1 MTLGSTEMVGAG
13 RRREPASALRSRAT
27 GPHAVLGAAALAALL
42 GEYQATRTGSAVWML
57 LVAGV
62 ALAAFF
68 VVWRQQERIRLV
80 PLLALSLAYQLAWI
94 GIHLHLGLESL
105 DSSVLYRRWGNAL
118 LDGHYPDAQ
127 YPPGAVLLFTLDA
140 WLGGG
145 PTRVSHAFVMIP
157 FQLLTVVAV
166 WALRTR
172 WSPWFAALVA
182 LWPMNAFFWEFRF
195 DLVPTAFLAVGLVLA
210 FRERWAL
217 SGAALATGAAA
228 KWAPAL
234 AAAAL
239 VVWLIA
245 SGRWRQARRHTASF
259 AVVFVLF
266 HLPFLVWSPGET
278 LYSYR
283 YFGGQGLTG
292 ESLWYLLLAPFGL
305 ARVDRGE
312 FWLPAG
318 APGWADATVVVLQL
332 ALLVA
337 LAAVAV
343 AARSS
348 LRAGVAVAAMA
359 PVIFL
364 LTNRVFSPQYLV
376 LMLAAWAM
384 AGALLVESRRE
395 QVVLGVAIMATTMA
409 NAFVYPYTLLQ
420 LGLWRVASAV
430 LFAVGLA
437 TSIWIVVRA
446 LQVSG
451 APRQS
456 PAAPPSARTRVTA
469 ENP

>member
-1 MTLGSTEMVGAG
+1 V
-13 RRREPASALRSRAT
+13 
-27 GPHAVLGAAALAALL
+27 
-42 GEYQATRTGSAVWML
+42 
-57 LVAGV
+57 
-62 ALAAFF
+62 
-68 VVWRQQERIRLV
+68 
-80 PLLALSLAYQLAWI
+80 
-94 GIHLHLGLESL
+94 
-105 DSSVLYRRWGNAL
+105 GNAL

-140 WLGGG
+140 WLGRG

-182 LWPMNAFFWEFRF
+182 LWPLNAFFWEFRF
-195 DLVPTAFLAVGLVLA
+195 DLVPTAFLAVALALA

-217 SGAALATGAAA
+217 SGAALAMGAAA

-234 AAAAL
+234 AAA
-239 VVWLIA
+239 
-245 SGRWRQARRHTASF
+245 G
-259 AVVFVLF
+259 
-266 HLPFLVWSPGET
+266 
-278 LYSYR
+278 
-283 YFGGQGLTG
+283 
-292 ESLWYLLLAPFGL
+292 LAPFGL

-337 LAAVAV
+337 LAAGAI
-343 AARSS
+343 AARFS

-359 PVIFL
+359 PAIFL

-384 AGALLVESRRE
+384 QVRFSSR
-395 QVVLGVAIMATTMA
+395 
-409 NAFVYPYTLLQ
+409 
-420 LGLWRVASAV
+420 
-430 LFAVGLA
+430 
-437 TSIWIVVRA
+437 
-446 LQVSG
+446 
-451 APRQS
+451 
-456 PAAPPSARTRVTA
+456 AARSRLP
-469 ENP
+469 